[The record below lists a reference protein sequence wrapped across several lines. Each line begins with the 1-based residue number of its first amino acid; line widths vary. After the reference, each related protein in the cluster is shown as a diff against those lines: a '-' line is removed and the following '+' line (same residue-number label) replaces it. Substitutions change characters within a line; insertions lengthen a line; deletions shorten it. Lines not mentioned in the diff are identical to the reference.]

1 MGVLGACDPS
11 HIDRDNAKPNV
22 PLSAEEIMQLVSD
35 TDQHICGLDISGL
48 DEGRLLEESPIGAF
62 VDYFAY
68 AGDTQASYGEPLRQV
83 YRRAALSRRLRAG
96 ATSDGTQENIARIA
110 IDLYT
115 HLNDGLP
122 SPQSFDEHI
131 EKTRF
136 WDDQVAELNKL
147 RGTERAERAAFNV
160 HFCVVNE
167 RGGAARAAARAYLVD
182 NVGETVDLADQPVF
196 DFILGQDFFTGAF
209 KRELLKGL
217 ATPEALAQDELA
229 RLALLRDRETAL
241 LPTDPKTAEAFWAAR
256 DMEIEAGL
264 HYLETAQFETP
275 AEELFAMTRLD
286 QSLRYLIAVFR
297 ADNTHFI
304 SEAEADWA
312 FQGEG
317 KGDPAGVFKRLI
329 HIDEVNTKRVQEM
342 LEGREWFQDDLDG
355 EGAGEN
361 GWLLVQHADRN
372 PEFQVEVLEM
382 MEAKLGAPG
391 VSKTNF
397 AYLYDRV
404 AVAAGR
410 PQRYGTQGIACV
422 ERAYDPGPLED
433 ADNIDIL
440 REDLG
445 MQPLAEYMAI
455 LGKCDF

>member
-1 MGVLGACDPS
+1 LAACGPS
-11 HIDRDNAKPNV
+11 NVTPVDTLPHKP
-22 PLSAEEIMQLVSD
+22 PTAEEIMVLVSD
-35 TDQHICGLDISGL
+35 TDQQICGLNISGL
-48 DEGRLLEESPIGAF
+48 DEGYLLEESLIGTF
-62 VDYFAY
+62 VDYLAY
-68 AGDTQASYGEPLRQV
+68 ARDTQASYGEPLRQV
-83 YRRAALSRRLRAG
+83 YRRAALSRRFQAG
-96 ATSDGTQENIARIA
+96 TASDGGQDDVAKLAN
-110 IDLYT
+110 DLYAQ
-115 HLNDGLP
+115 LDDGLP
-122 SPQSFDEHI
+122 SPQSLTEHI

-136 WDDQVAELNKL
+136 WDDQIAELNKL
-147 RGTERAERAAFNV
+147 RGTEQAERATFNV

-182 NVGETVDLADQPVF
+182 NVGETVDVVDQPVF
-196 DFILGQDFFTGAF
+196 DFIISQDFFTGAF

-229 RLALLRDRETAL
+229 RLALLRDSETAL

-264 HYLETAQFETP
+264 HYLETTQFETP

-286 QSLRYLIAVFR
+286 QSLRHLIAVFR
-297 ADNTHFI
+297 ADNTHFM

-329 HIDEVNTKRVQEM
+329 HVDEGNTKRVQEM

-355 EGAGEN
+355 EGAGAN